1 MDKLQAEID
10 KVNELEDK
18 YTDFHK
24 KYLINGYNKVIGDRA
39 DKGCANAEYTLC
51 QIKYRRNNFGE
62 GCTWSPYRLAES
74 SAKQG
79 NAFAQCFWGN
89 YCFEEGKV
97 EEGFEWYMKSA
108 KQGYIVA
115 QIKVAECYYNGE
127 GVEKNYDKAYEWLNI
142 SSRPQLDL
150 TQNKLQNDNSTL
162 ILENRDLIETVKRL
176 LQDKKKL
183 INDNTKLI
191 NDIEPEKEQPKK
203 EQSKLKNWFK
213 KLKGKHNDK

>member
-18 YTDFHK
+18 YADFHK
-24 KYLINGYNKVIGDRA
+24 KYLITGSFEDIEDQAKEGCAKAQYVLSQSGKLGKHSAHESLCYGLDSANQGNTFAQCYIGDRYFR
-39 DKGCANAEYTLC
+39 D
-51 QIKYRRNNFGE
+51 GE
-62 GCTWSPYRLAES
+62 VKDGLR
-74 SAKQG
+74 
-79 NAFAQCFWGN
+79 
-89 YCFEEGKV
+89 
-97 EEGFEWYMKSA
+97 WYMKSA

-162 ILENRDLIETVKRL
+162 ILENRDLIETVKGL

>member
-1 MDKLQAEID
+1 MNNLQAKIEAI
-10 KVNELEDK
+10 NELENK
-18 YTDFHK
+18 YKDFHK
-24 KYLINGYNKVIGDRA
+24 KYLINGYNETIEDRA
-39 DKGCANAEYTLC
+39 DKGCANAKYTLC
-51 QIKYRRNNFGE
+51 QIKYCKNNFGE
-62 GCTWSPYRLAES
+62 GWTRGTYNLAES

-79 NAFAQCFWGN
+79 NAFAQCFLGN

-127 GVEKNYDKAYEWLNI
+127 GVEEDYNKAYEWLNI

-150 TQNKLQNDNSTL
+150 TQNTLQNDNSTL
-162 ILENRDLIETVKRL
+162 ILENRDLIETVKGL

-191 NDIEPEKEQPKK
+191 NDIESKK